1 MHCIINIL
9 FSLFLVMP
17 FNYLYSQSF
26 TEIINRGIP
35 GNSSGQLLER
45 IHKDVINEQPD
56 MVIILVG
63 TNDLLNTQK
72 LVSVE
77 TFKQNINLLTDSC
90 IEHHIPVVLVSPP
103 TVDPIYLYQ
112 RHDSVKFGISPI
124 KKLEQGRDAMK
135 QVCKE
140 KDIPFV
146 DLLSFLQYFNIP
158 RHNSDDIIINL
169 KNSNAVD
176 GVHFTKKGNE
186 LLANYIYCHLLA
198 TFDLSKIKKIVCFGD
213 SITNGVYME
222 GAGTSEGDTYPA
234 VLKRLINYPYNRE

>member
-77 TFKQNINLLTDSC
+77 T
-90 IEHHIPVVLVSPP
+90 LVSPP

-146 DLLSFLQYFNIP
+146 DLLSFLQYLNIP